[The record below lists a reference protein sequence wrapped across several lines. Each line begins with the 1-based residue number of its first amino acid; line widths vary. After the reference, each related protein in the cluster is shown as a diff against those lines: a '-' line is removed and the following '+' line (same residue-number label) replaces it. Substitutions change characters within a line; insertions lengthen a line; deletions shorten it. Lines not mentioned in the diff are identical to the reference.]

1 MGDGLWE
8 KAISSW
14 TWFLEAAVYAGHP
27 ESGSTIENYM
37 NIVVRDALNIASFY
51 QSRMERNY
59 AATGQGFGE
68 DSLIDGDLDLC
79 RLIIEK

>member
-1 MGDGLWE
+1 
-8 KAISSW
+8 
-14 TWFLEAAVYAGHP
+14 
-27 ESGSTIENYM
+27 M
-37 NIVVRDALNIASFY
+37 NIVRDALNIASFY

>member
-1 MGDGLWE
+1 MRRR
-8 KAISSW
+8 ANQ
-14 TWFLEAAVYAGHP
+14 AGKYGP
-27 ESGSTIENYM
+27 VQFSEY
-37 NIVVRDALNIASFY
+37 NIASFY